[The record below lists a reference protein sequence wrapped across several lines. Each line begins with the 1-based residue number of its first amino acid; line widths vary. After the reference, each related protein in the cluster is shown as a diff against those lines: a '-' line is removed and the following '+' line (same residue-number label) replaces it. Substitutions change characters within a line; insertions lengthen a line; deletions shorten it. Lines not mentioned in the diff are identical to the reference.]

1 MKILKSLA
9 IAFCVGLFLITTS
22 IRADEWDQKT
32 KITFSGPVR
41 VAKTELP
48 AGTYT
53 FKLADTNDR
62 HVVQI
67 FNEDETHLITTVL
80 TNADF
85 RLEPSDKTVV
95 KFYETSSESE
105 ASGTVPE
112 SGVPI
117 RAWFYPGDQFGHDFK
132 VTKIH
137 GNEAEVQQP
146 AVTETA
152 ALAPET
158 PAPTPEAAAP
168 VEPAPPAT
176 PEVAA
181 PEPVA
186 PAAPAE
192 DLAAQPQETQ
202 PAPAAPEQKSEPSEL
217 PQTASDMPLVGLI
230 GFLSLGV
237 VAGFR
242 SLCGGE
248 FITWPNQ
255 CCAVSCDWLG
265 IGGPPSR
272 SKTAGHWC
280 ASQA

>member
-1 MKILKSLA
+1 MKFPKSLA
-9 IAFCVGLFLITTS
+9 KVFCVGLFLLTMS

-85 RLEPSDKTVV
+85 RLEPSGKTVV
-95 KFYETSSESE
+95 KFSESSSESE

-117 RAWFYPGDQFGHDFK
+117 RAWFYPGEQFGNDFK
-132 VTKIH
+132 VYAH
-137 GNEAEVQQP
+137 PRNEAAVQQP

-158 PAPTPEAAAP
+158 PAPTPEAGRSCRGSTSGS
-168 VEPAPPAT
+168 AT
-176 PEVAA
+176 RTRCP
-181 PEPVA
+181 
-186 PAAPAE
+186 
-192 DLAAQPQETQ
+192 
-202 PAPAAPEQKSEPSEL
+202 
-217 PQTASDMPLVGLI
+217 
-230 GFLSLGV
+230 
-237 VAGFR
+237 
-242 SLCGGE
+242 
-248 FITWPNQ
+248 
-255 CCAVSCDWLG
+255 
-265 IGGPPSR
+265 
-272 SKTAGHWC
+272 
-280 ASQA
+280 